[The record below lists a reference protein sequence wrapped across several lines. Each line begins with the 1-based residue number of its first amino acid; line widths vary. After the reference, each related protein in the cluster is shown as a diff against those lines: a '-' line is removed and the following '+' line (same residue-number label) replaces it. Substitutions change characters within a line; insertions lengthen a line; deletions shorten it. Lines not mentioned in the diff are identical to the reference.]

1 MSNNKKVDVVSQEPT
16 EVKYLIG
23 DAKDKV
29 SKAYSML
36 IADNNIPDWEPIS
49 INVVVG
55 QLNSTTKAIRTFT
68 FTIRDRPRDV
78 LDGIIGHINTFNRD
92 KKQFETGVADDLFTD
107 ISELLKDAQNK
118 NVYYSYD
125 TLVSE
130 LNNIVD
136 TWKSKLDI

>member
-1 MSNNKKVDVVSQEPT
+1 MSNKVGVVSQEPT
-16 EVKYLIG
+16 EVKYLIE

-49 INVVVG
+49 INVVIG
-55 QLNSTTKAIRTFT
+55 QLNSTTKATRTFT

-78 LDGIIGHINTFNRD
+78 LDGIIGHINTFNHD
-92 KKQFETGVADDLFTD
+92 KKQFESDVADDLFTD
-107 ISELLKDAQNK
+107 INELLKDAQNK

>member
-78 LDGIIGHINTFNRD
+78 LDGIIGHINTFNHD
-92 KKQFETGVADDLFTD
+92 KKQFESDVADDLFTD
-107 ISELLKDAQNK
+107 INELLKDAQNK

>member
-1 MSNNKKVDVVSQEPT
+1 MNNKVGVVSQEPT

-36 IADNNIPDWEPIS
+36 IADNNTPDWEPIS

-55 QLNSTTKAIRTFT
+55 QLNSTTKATRTFT
-68 FTIRDRPRDV
+68 FTICDRPRDV
-78 LDGIIGHINTFNRD
+78 LDGIIGHINTFNHD
-92 KKQFETGVADDLFTD
+92 KQQFETSVAEDLFTD
-107 ISELLKDAQNK
+107 INELLKDAQNK
-118 NVYYSYD
+118 NVYYSRD

-136 TWKSKLDI
+136 TWKKNLGR

>member
-1 MSNNKKVDVVSQEPT
+1 MNNKVGVVSQEPT

-36 IADNNIPDWEPIS
+36 IADNNTPDWEPIS

-55 QLNSTTKAIRTFT
+55 QLNSTTKATRTFT

-78 LDGIIGHINTFNRD
+78 LDGIIGHINTFNHD
-92 KKQFETGVADDLFTD
+92 KKQFETSVADDLFTD
-107 ISELLKDAQNK
+107 INELLKDAQNK
-118 NVYYSYD
+118 NVYYSRD

-136 TWKSKLDI
+136 TWKKNLGR

>member
-1 MSNNKKVDVVSQEPT
+1 MSNNKKVDVISQGPT

-29 SKAYSML
+29 AKAYSRL
-36 IADNNIPDWEPIS
+36 IADNDIPDWEPILVS
-49 INVVVG
+49 VVIG
-55 QLNSTTKAIRTFT
+55 QLNSTTKAIREFSFT
-68 FTIRDRPRDV
+68 SKDSPRDV
-78 LDGIIGHINTFNRD
+78 LDDIIGHINTFNHD

-107 ISELLKDAQNK
+107 INELLKDAQNK

>member
-1 MSNNKKVDVVSQEPT
+1 MSDKVDVISQEPT

-29 SKAYSML
+29 AKAYSML
-36 IADNNIPDWEPIS
+36 IADNNTPDWEPIA
-49 INVVVG
+49 IDIVIG
-55 QLNSTTKAIRTFT
+55 QLNSTTKATREFIFT
-68 FTIRDRPRDV
+68 SKDSPRDV
-78 LDGIIGHINTFNRD
+78 LDGIIGHINTFNHD

-107 ISELLKDAQNK
+107 INELLKAAQNK

-125 TLVSE
+125 TLVRE

-136 TWKSKLDI
+136 TWKSKLDK

>member
-1 MSNNKKVDVVSQEPT
+1 MNNKVGVVSQEPT

-36 IADNNIPDWEPIS
+36 IADNNTPDWEPIS

-55 QLNSTTKAIRTFT
+55 QLNSTTKATRTFT

-78 LDGIIGHINTFNRD
+78 LDGIIGHINAFNHD
-92 KKQFETGVADDLFTD
+92 KQQFETSVADDLFTD
-107 ISELLKDAQNK
+107 INELLKDAQNR

>member
-1 MSNNKKVDVVSQEPT
+1 MSNKVGVVSQEPT
-16 EVKYLIG
+16 EVKYLIE

-55 QLNSTTKAIRTFT
+55 QLNSTTKATRTFT

-92 KKQFETGVADDLFTD
+92 KQQFETSVADDLFTD
-107 ISELLKDAQNK
+107 ISELLEQARSTNNKDP
-118 NVYYSYD
+118 YSSVINELD
-125 TLVSE
+125 FLV
-130 LNNIVD
+130 N
-136 TWKSKLDI
+136 TWKKNLGR

>member
-1 MSNNKKVDVVSQEPT
+1 MSDKVGVVSQEST

-29 SKAYSML
+29 ATAYSML

-49 INVVVG
+49 INVVIG
-55 QLNSTTKAIRTFT
+55 QLNSTTKATRTFT

-78 LDGIIGHINTFNRD
+78 LDGIIGHINTFNHD
-92 KKQFETGVADDLFTD
+92 KKQFETSVADDLFTD

>member
-1 MSNNKKVDVVSQEPT
+1 MSDKVDVISQEPT

-29 SKAYSML
+29 AKAYSML
-36 IADNNIPDWEPIS
+36 IADNNIPDWEPILVS
-49 INVVVG
+49 VVIG
-55 QLNSTTKAIRTFT
+55 QLNSTTKVIREFSFT
-68 FTIRDRPRDV
+68 SKDSPRDV
-78 LDGIIGHINTFNRD
+78 LDGIIGHINTFNHD

-107 ISELLKDAQNK
+107 INELLKEAQNK

>member
-1 MSNNKKVDVVSQEPT
+1 MSNNKKVDVISQGPT

-29 SKAYSML
+29 AKAYSML

-49 INVVVG
+49 INIVIG
-55 QLNSTTKAIRTFT
+55 QLNSTTKAIREFSFT
-68 FTIRDRPRDV
+68 SRDRPRDV
-78 LDGIIGHINTFNRD
+78 LDGIIGHINTFNND
-92 KKQFETGVADDLFTD
+92 KKQFETSLADDLFTD
-107 ISELLKDAQNK
+107 VENLWNK
-118 NVYYSYD
+118 VHKGNVD
-125 TLVSE
+125 TYEDLDSE